1 MKSFSLS
8 LGSQAGLASLALLLA
23 ALPMAHLPA
32 QALPHPPIATQL
44 TSAASLAS
52 PVRLVV
58 LPFKNI
64 TRMPEDAWMGESF
77 SESLTMSLTQV
88 DSLQVI
94 ERSQIQAVLQEQNF
108 TQSAFVDPQTAPEL
122 GKILGATKV
131 LIGNYQK
138 IGPTLVV
145 NTRVVDVVSGQIDP
159 GLTTQVQGPAQ
170 DVLALQSQLSSNF
183 LRSLKVSP
191 NLALP
196 ALTRSS
202 EAFNL
207 YMQGVDRARRATAAD
222 LKAAQGMLD
231 AALKIDPRFFA
242 AQATY
247 ADILARLAQEESVPA
262 ERQALLDRSLQ
273 MAQQALSAGAAPAQI
288 YAALANVYIA
298 RGERD
303 KGLATLCET
312 LKTHPEDTD
321 SLLAYLRFSQAEPD
335 TQQAELQAL
344 GVDMNN
350 PWVQFALG
358 SRYLKQ
364 AQMALEPQT
373 ATALQ
378 LLRKAQTQ
386 LPEYALI
393 PLRIGEVYVL
403 NQDYAKA
410 QEAFKSALELD
421 PNNFLLYFLA
431 ARAQLSGPEQAQ
443 VQSWLER
450 SIELNP
456 RFGYSQMTLGYLH
469 SRNGRTDQALAYFK
483 QAEAIFPDNAALAF
497 VRAKTHFTRRQYEQA
512 RPFLLMALQ
521 KIGSDPTEQ
530 IPKGALYFK
539 LGEVEADLGNNEDA
553 IRYYTLATA
562 EDRAHKAW
570 AYLKLARIYH
580 AANQREQS
588 MQAFDRYLLSSGYP
602 PLANRE
608 QYSLALLSELGRYAL
623 MDGDY
628 PGASRYF
635 GQALELSPANT
646 PLRYNLALSLFYQRQ
661 WTQAAAAFEAV
672 LVSSPQHEKARYNL
686 GLAYLR
692 NNQPQ
697 QARQVW
703 QNLLS
708 QSPGNAQA
716 REALAQLQG

>member
-1 MKSFSLS
+1 MKSFSFPSNTNVL
-8 LGSQAGLASLALLLA
+8 LALLLLGTPQMA
-23 ALPMAHLPA
+23 QLPTQA
-32 QALPHPPIATQL
+32 QARPISANQL
-44 TSAASLAS
+44 TLTTT
-52 PVRLVV
+52 PMRMVI

-64 TRMPEDAWMGESF
+64 TRLPEDAWMAESF

-88 DSLQVI
+88 NRLQVI
-94 ERSQIQAVLQEQNF
+94 ERSQIQAVLQEQSF

-170 DVLALQSQLSSNF
+170 DVLALQSQLSRRF
-183 LRSLKVSP
+183 LSSLNISP
-191 NLALP
+191 NLNLST
-196 ALTRSS
+196 LTGNS
-202 EAFNL
+202 EAYNL
-207 YMQGVDRARRATAAD
+207 YRQALDQARRGSSAELAASQR
-222 LKAAQGMLD
+222 LLE
-231 AALKIDPRFFA
+231 AALKADPRFFV
-242 AQATY
+242 AQASY
-247 ADILARLAQEESVPA
+247 ADILARRAQETESPT
-262 ERQALLDRSLQ
+262 ERQALLDLSLL
-273 MAQQALSAGAAPAQI
+273 MAQKALSSGATPAQV
-288 YAALANVYIA
+288 YPALANVYIA
-298 RGERD
+298 RGERN
-303 KGLATLCET
+303 KGLETLRET
-312 LKTHPEDTD
+312 LKSHPEDID
-321 SLLAYLRFSQAEPD
+321 SLLAYLRFSDSDPVK
-335 TQQAELQAL
+335 QQSELEDL

-373 ATALQ
+373 ASALN

-386 LPEYALI
+386 LPDYSLI

-410 QEAFKSALELD
+410 NEAFKSAISLD

-450 SIELNP
+450 SIALNP
-456 RFGYSQMTLGYLH
+456 QFGYSQMTLGYFH
-469 SRNGRTDQALAYFK
+469 SRNGRTDLALDYFK

-497 VRAKTHFTRRQYEQA
+497 VRAKSHFTRRQYEQA
-512 RPFLLMALQ
+512 RPYLLMALQ
-521 KIGSDPTEQ
+521 KIGSDATEQ

-539 LGEVEADLGNNEDA
+539 LGEVEADLGNTAEA
-553 IRYYTLATA
+553 IRYYTLATG

-570 AYLKLARIYH
+570 SYLKLSRIYL
-580 AANQREQS
+580 AEDQQQESR
-588 MQAFDRYLLSSGYP
+588 QAFERYLLSSGYP
-602 PLANRE
+602 PLANPD
-608 QYSLALLSELGRYAL
+608 QYNLALLSELGRYAL

-635 GQALELSPANT
+635 SQALDLANDN
-646 PLRYNLALSLFYQRQ
+646 PVLRYNLALSLFYQRQ
-661 WTQAAAAFEAV
+661 WSNAIAAFQALLAKHPE
-672 LVSSPQHEKARYNL
+672 HEKAQFNL

-697 QARQVW
+697 QARQIW

-708 QSPGNAQA
+708 RSPGNAQA
-716 REALAQLQG
+716 REALAQFQS